1 MAISITSPTGIA
13 NMALSHIGAGT
24 IESIEADEPIATQ
37 CRIWYDVC
45 RRQALEAYNWGFA
58 RKRQEMALHG
68 NTISDSSND
77 PLAGVWGFRYQY
89 PADAIV
95 LRKIQNPNA
104 PPDDATPYSVE
115 TSLSGQEK
123 TVLTNVE
130 EAVAVYTYDA
140 QDTGLFSP
148 LFIRALSH
156 LLAAS
161 IAFNITG
168 KQKLTQQQGQA
179 YQLTLLGATAASA
192 NESVEPP
199 PRDADWTRART
210 GSAAGAI
217 PGAWRSFPD
226 ASN

>member
-45 RRQALEAYNWGFA
+45 RRQVLEAFDWGFA

-68 NTISDSSND
+68 DTISETSND

-89 PADAIV
+89 PADALVI
-95 LRKIQNPNA
+95 RKLQNPNA

-115 TSLSGQEK
+115 TSLDGQEK

-140 QDTGLFSP
+140 TDTGLFSS
-148 LFIRALSH
+148 LFIRSLSH
-156 LLAAS
+156 LLASS

-168 KQKLTQQQGQA
+168 KQKLVQQQA
-179 YQLTLLGATAASA
+179 EASRATINGAAATDA
-192 NESVEPP
+192 NESMEPP
-199 PRDADWTRART
+199 PRDADWIRGR
-210 GSAAGAI
+210 
-217 PGAWRSFPD
+217 
-226 ASN
+226 